1 MCLKISFL
9 NVFPSNPKPGPLNSD
24 SITDRGTVRGMGGEL
39 NVSDPEGQGPVTVTS
54 TNLNENMMFIPLIL
68 ITKKYKIK
76 IKDVIKQR
84 RKEKLTLAIYGRGSE
99 SRNLGCL
106 HRKWSKMGE

>member
-9 NVFPSNPKPGPLNSD
+9 NVFTSNPKPGPLNSD
-24 SITDRGTVRGMGGEL
+24 FITDRGTVRGMGGEL
-39 NVSDPEGQGPVTVTS
+39 DVSDPEGQGPVTVTS
-54 TNLNENMMFIPLIL
+54 TNLNENMMFIPFIL

-99 SRNLGCL
+99 SRNLGYL
-106 HRKWSKMGE
+106 HRK